1 MKFLFYFLFPTISIT
16 KLDFFGIGELVTEEY
31 YQKELYDG
39 DNFICGILN
48 YSDDAGTL
56 DYSVV
61 EQLCEEQG
69 TTPEEYE
76 EQTKDYDYLT
86 INFINWLGF

>member
-1 MKFLFYFLFPTISIT
+1 MINLFSFLFPTISIT

-31 YQKELYDG
+31 YEKELYDG
-39 DNFICGILN
+39 DSFICSILN

-76 EQTKDYDYLT
+76 EDTNDFDYLT
-86 INFINWLGF
+86 INFLTWLGF

>member
-1 MKFLFYFLFPTISIT
+1 MKYLFSFLFPTISIT

-31 YQKELYDG
+31 YEEQLING

-48 YSDDAGTL
+48 YSDDRGTL

-61 EQLCEEQG
+61 EQLCEESG
-69 TTPEEYE
+69 TTPEKYE
-76 EQTKDYDYLT
+76 EDTNDYDYLT
-86 INFINWLGF
+86 INFLNWLGF

>member
-1 MKFLFYFLFPTISIT
+1 MINLFSFLFPTITIS

-31 YQKELYDG
+31 YEKELIDG
-39 DNFICGILN
+39 DNFISGILN

-76 EQTKDYDYLT
+76 EDTNDYDFIT